1 MGLISDSP
9 PQRNGITIGI
19 LGMHRSTTD
28 MCVWV
33 IHRHTALQGA
43 FAEHQHVLERLSLPI
58 KISVVLVRT
67 ADDLAPCDA
76 LIIPGGG
83 VCYNNI
89 LFVGW

>member
-9 PQRNGITIGI
+9 PQRDSVTIGI
-19 LGMHRSTTD
+19 LGMYCNTTD
-28 MCVWV
+28 RCVGV

-43 FAEHQHVLERLSLPI
+43 FAEHQCVLERLSLPI
-58 KISVVLVRT
+58 KIRVVFVRT

-83 VCYNNI
+83 VCYKNI
-89 LFVGW
+89 LFVGC